1 MHREYLGLSPRIA
14 SKFANWKKTSAVL
27 LKLNTLMLEMDK
39 LEIDTDDNTNFCDAW
54 PDWNQVYIQ
63 ITGGHNALEEVTT
76 KIKSRFNCTF
86 ESEINGSSV
95 EYYAKNVL
103 GCTIQISHYPTDC
116 PTKEVHVPATTKL
129 VVDCGANL

>member
-14 SKFANWKKTSAVL
+14 SKFKDWKTTSAAL
-27 LKLNTLMLEMDK
+27 IKLNTIMLEMDK

-54 PDWNQVYIQ
+54 SNQNKVYIQ
-63 ITGGHNALEEVTT
+63 ITGGHDKLEEVLS

-86 ESEINGSSV
+86 TSEISGSSV

-116 PTKEVHVPATTKL
+116 PT
-129 VVDCGANL
+129 

>member
-14 SKFANWKKTSAVL
+14 EKFKVWKKTSAAL

-39 LEIDTDDNTNFCDAW
+39 LEIDTDDNTNYCDAW
-54 PDWNQVYIQ
+54 PDCNQIYIT
-63 ITGGHNALEEVTT
+63 ITGEHDKLEEVLS
-76 KIKSRFNCTF
+76 KIRSRFNCTF
-86 ESEINGSSV
+86 KSKICGSSV

-103 GCTIQISHYPTDC
+103 GSIIHISHYPTDC

>member
-1 MHREYLGLSPRIA
+1 MHREYLGLSPKIA
-14 SKFANWKKTSAVL
+14 SQFAKWKKTSAAL

-39 LEIDTDDNTNFCDAW
+39 LEIANDNNTNYIDAW
-54 PDWNQVYIQ
+54 PDWNMIYIQ
-63 ITGGHNALEEVTT
+63 VSGGHDKLEEVLS

-86 ESEINGSSV
+86 ESKIVDSSV
-95 EYYAKNVL
+95 EYEAKGIWDCN
-103 GCTIQISHYPTDC
+103 IQISHFPTDC